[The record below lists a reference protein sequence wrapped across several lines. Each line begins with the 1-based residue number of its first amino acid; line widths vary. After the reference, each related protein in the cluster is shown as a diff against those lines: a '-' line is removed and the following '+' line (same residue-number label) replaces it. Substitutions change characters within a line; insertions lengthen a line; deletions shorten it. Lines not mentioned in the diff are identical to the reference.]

1 MPAYRAPVADTRF
14 VLDHV
19 VGLANYANLPGFA
32 DASPD
37 TVGAILGEAARF
49 CETVLAPLNLPGDSQ
64 GCTRHADGSVT
75 TPAGFKAAYDQFV
88 EAGWGTLAADPEH
101 GGQGLPHVVATAVAE
116 YLSSANMAFSM
127 YPGLNEGA
135 QAAIRAVGSDAQKAA
150 YLPKMVEGRWTGT
163 MNLTEPQ
170 CGTDLGL
177 IRTRAEPQADG
188 TYRVTGTKIFIS
200 AGEHDLSDNIIHLVL
215 ARTAGAPE
223 GVKGISLFI
232 VPKFLVNDDGSLG
245 PRNAVAC
252 GSIEHKM
259 GIHANATCVMNY
271 DGAVGHLIGEE
282 NKGLRAMFIMMNA
295 ARLGVGVQGLAQ
307 GEVAYQNAAIY
318 ARDRVQGK
326 ALGIVANAAPIPQPA
341 SRADP
346 IIVHADVRRMLMDG
360 RAFNEGARALI
371 LWGALQVDLAH
382 KAATAE
388 ERQTADDL
396 IGLLTPVIKGYCTD
410 KGYDVATAAQ
420 QVYGGH
426 GYIAEWGME
435 QFVRDARIAQ
445 IYEGTNGIQAMDL
458 VGRKLGM
465 NGGRALRAYLALL
478 GADDRGRARR
488 RAADEAVERARKG
501 HRRTAGGDDVADA
514 ERPRQ
519 SRQRRRGGG
528 RLPPPDGHRR
538 ARPDVAD
545 HGEGRPRRA
554 RRRRER
560 RRLLRAQADHRAL
573 LRRTLLPRL
582 RRAAAQARGRG
593 GGADGAAGGSILIIL
608 GRRPWPKR

>member
-1 MPAYRAPVADTRF
+1 MPSYRAPVKDTQF
-14 VLDHV
+14 VLSAV
-19 VGLANYANLPGFA
+19 VGLEKYSNLPGFA
-32 DASPD
+32 DATPD
-37 TVGAILGEAARF
+37 VVQAILEEGAKF
-49 CETVLAPLNLPGDSQ
+49 CEGVLQPLNLSGDQ
-64 GCTRHADGSVT
+64 EGCTRHPDGSVT

-88 EAGWGTLAADPEH
+88 EAGWGTLTANAEY
-101 GGQGLPHVVATAVAE
+101 GGQGLPHVVGTAIAE

-135 QAAIRAVGSDAQKAA
+135 QAAIAAVGSDEQKRKF
-150 YLPKMVEGRWTGT
+150 LPKMVEGRWTGT
-163 MNLTEPQ
+163 MNLTEPK

-177 IRTRAEPQADG
+177 IRTRAAPQADG
-188 TYRVTGTKIFIS
+188 SYAVTGTKIFIS
-200 AGEHDLSDNIIHLVL
+200 AGEHDLSDNIVHLVL
-215 ARTAGAPE
+215 AKTTGAPDN
-223 GVKGISLFI
+223 VKGISLFI
-232 VPKFLVNDDGSLG
+232 VPKFIVGDDGSLG
-245 PRNAVAC
+245 DRNGVKC

-259 GIHANATCVMNY
+259 GIHANSTCVMNY
-271 DGAVGHLIGEE
+271 DGATGYLIGEE

-326 ALGIVANAAPIPQPA
+326 ALTVAGSTTVAPGPGADVVA
-341 SRADP
+341 SKADP

-382 KAATAE
+382 KAATPE

-410 KGYDVATAAQ
+410 KGYEIATASQ

-465 NGGRALRAYLALL
+465 NGGRALRTYLGLLSQTIADAKGDDRLANLAGGLEKASGELQASTMWLMQNGLTNPDNAGAAATAYLHLMGIVALGQMWL
-478 GADDRGRARR
+478 VMAKASHAALDAGASDAAFFENKLITARYF
-488 RAADEAVERARKG
+488 
-501 HRRTAGGDDVADA
+501 A
-514 ERPRQ
+514 ERFF
-519 SRQRRRGGG
+519 
-528 RLPPPDGHRR
+528 PDAG
-538 ARPDVAD
+538 A
-545 HGEGRPRRA
+545 
-554 RRRRER
+554 
-560 RRLLRAQADHRAL
+560 
-573 LRRTLLPRL
+573 LRRKLEAGSESLMALP
-582 RRAAAQARGRG
+582 AEAF
-593 GGADGAAGGSILIIL
+593 
-608 GRRPWPKR
+608 